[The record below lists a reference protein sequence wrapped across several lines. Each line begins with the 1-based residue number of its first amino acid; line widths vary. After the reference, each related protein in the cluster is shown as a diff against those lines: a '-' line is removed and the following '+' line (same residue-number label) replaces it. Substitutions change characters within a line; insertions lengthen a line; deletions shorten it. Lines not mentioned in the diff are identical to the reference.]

1 MTKLTD
7 EKIGKMIEEKQKG
20 VKTNKEIADT
30 YGMGIR
36 RIQQLNKI
44 YKETG
49 EIPHLCRSRRPKRE
63 LTDNEKEIIDKAYND
78 VFLGATLLRHYIR
91 VHYDASI
98 PQDKIHEYLLSKRHA
113 NEDPKKKKK
122 RKRCRYERKHSLS
135 LVHADWFGW
144 DGKKVIIYEDDA
156 SRRMLGVG
164 EFSNATGPNT
174 MKVLK
179 ETESEVASWNGYI
192 LATNTDRGS
201 QFYANKKCK
210 DGEKGKSEFQIHLES
225 RGIKHIPSRRNNPQ
239 TNGKLE
245 RLIQEYK
252 KHRHRFKDA
261 NEFMDWYNNRLHGAL
276 DLESAETPNEA
287 FIRKLRPEVLLGLFF
302 KNFGGGLY
310 G

>member
-7 EKIGKMIEEKQKG
+7 EKIKKMIEEKADG
-20 VKTNKEIADT
+20 MKTNKEIADT
-30 YGMGIR
+30 YGIGIR

-49 EIPHLCRSRRPKRE
+49 EIPCLCKSRRPKRE
-63 LTDNEKEIIDKAYND
+63 LTENEKEIIDEAYND

-91 VHYDASI
+91 VHYNASI
-98 PQDKIHEYLLSKRHA
+98 PQNKIHEYLLSKRHA
-113 NEDPKKKKK
+113 KEDPKKKAK
-122 RKRCRYERKHSLS
+122 RKRCRYERTHSLS

-144 DGKKVIIYEDDA
+144 DGNKVIIYEDDA
-156 SRRMLGVG
+156 SRRMLGVE

-174 MKVLK
+174 IKVLN
-179 ETESEVASWNGYI
+179 ETEAEVASWNGYI
-192 LATNTDRGS
+192 LVANTDRGS
-201 QFYANKKCK
+201 QLYANKKGK
-210 DGEKGKSEFQIHLES
+210 DGKGKSKFQLHLES
-225 RGIKHIPSRRNNPQ
+225 KGIKHIPSKRNNPQ

-261 NEFMDWYNNRLHGAL
+261 KEFMDWYNNRPHGAL
-276 DLESAETPNEA
+276 DLENAETPNDA
-287 FIRKLRPEVLLGLFF
+287 FIRKLRPEVLLGLFI
-302 KNFGGGLY
+302 KNFGGDLY